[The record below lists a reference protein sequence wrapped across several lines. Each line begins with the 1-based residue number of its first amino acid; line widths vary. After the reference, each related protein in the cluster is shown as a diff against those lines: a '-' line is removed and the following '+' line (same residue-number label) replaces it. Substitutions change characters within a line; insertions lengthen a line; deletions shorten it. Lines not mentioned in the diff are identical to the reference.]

1 MAQSNNRKGKKLAE
15 KFDRINR
22 GNLKL
27 KDRSKRTRTGA
38 YKTRNR
44 VAAH

>member
-1 MAQSNNRKGKKLAE
+1 MAKTRIKVE

-22 GNLKL
+22 SQLKL
-27 KDRSKRTRTGA
+27 KHSRQRTRTGA

-44 VAAH
+44 VKAH